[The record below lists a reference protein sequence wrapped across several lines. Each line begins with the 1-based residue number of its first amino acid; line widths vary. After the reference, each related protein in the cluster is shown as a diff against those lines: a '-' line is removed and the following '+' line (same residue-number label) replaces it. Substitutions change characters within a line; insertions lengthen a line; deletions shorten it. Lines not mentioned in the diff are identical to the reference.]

1 MTGIDLQIPI
11 FPNNY
16 KSYVLISYLM
26 RSLKL
31 KQFVNVCVG
40 VVVYALGWHW
50 PSRQIC
56 YSLCTSHFIFQQLKQ
71 IPTWFNKY
79 PKFVHLWWCP
89 FLIYESIILLHH
101 HTKTCKFQTYLDT
114 QPTKTVDIYIHIH
127 VYLQQLKWSSYRH
140 EPQTILNICEKFN
153 GFMNGWYICTLACL
167 SDVNSII
174 LSQIAAVMV
183 DISLKYISKLI
194 FGLKIFSMLILS
206 LNKYIFV
213 DFSIG

>member
-1 MTGIDLQIPI
+1 MAPPCPRIWTMLPPLYI
-11 FPNNY
+11 

-31 KQFVNVCVG
+31 KQQFVNVCVG
-40 VVVYALGWHW
+40 VLVYALGWHW
-50 PSRQIC
+50 LSRQIC
-56 YSLCTSHFIFQQLKQ
+56 YSLCTSNFIFQRLKQ

-79 PKFVHLWWCP
+79 PKF
-89 FLIYESIILLHH
+89 ESIILLHH

-153 GFMNGWYICTLACL
+153 GFMNEWYICT
-167 SDVNSII
+167 
-174 LSQIAAVMV
+174 
-183 DISLKYISKLI
+183 
-194 FGLKIFSMLILS
+194 
-206 LNKYIFV
+206 
-213 DFSIG
+213 

>member
-1 MTGIDLQIPI
+1 MRRTAWGQISDLVTQVTLLMICMTGIDLQIPI

-153 GFMNGWYICTLACL
+153 GFMNEWYICT
-167 SDVNSII
+167 
-174 LSQIAAVMV
+174 
-183 DISLKYISKLI
+183 
-194 FGLKIFSMLILS
+194 
-206 LNKYIFV
+206 
-213 DFSIG
+213 